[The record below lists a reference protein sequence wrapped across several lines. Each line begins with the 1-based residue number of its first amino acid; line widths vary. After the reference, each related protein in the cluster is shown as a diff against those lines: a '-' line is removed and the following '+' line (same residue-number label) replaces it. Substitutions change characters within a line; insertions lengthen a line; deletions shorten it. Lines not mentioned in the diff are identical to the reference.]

1 MSEFV
6 KPKTVFVSDSEYIQ
20 NLVNANLR
28 KDLHDNEE
36 ICPHCHGTGLVIS
49 DNPYGL
55 SDDPDKTIG
64 AFPYEHQAIS
74 FCPYCF
80 NGIVHRCEHCGQIIS
95 KGYLKH
101 DCQKQREIDAAE
113 LEKKRSEQLYRA
125 QFAPPEVL
133 DQSYFFY
140 SDDYGNDDGY
150 FSDWDEFFDYWH
162 ENGETIG
169 DERPEFVWATYPVEM
184 HIDARDIVSNATE
197 ELYEDAYDDVD
208 NKKIKELQEFLDKWC
223 KDCGVTTTYYESP
236 KYKVRIPWENYDSED
251 KDTYAWF

>member
-6 KPKTVFVSDSEYIQ
+6 KPKTVFVSDPEYIQ

-36 ICPHCHGTGLVIS
+36 VCPHCHGTGLVIS

-64 AFPYEHQAIS
+64 VFPYEHQAIS
-74 FCPYCF
+74 FCPHCF
-80 NGIVHRCEHCGQIIS
+80 NGIVYRCEHCGQIIK
-95 KGYLKH
+95 KGYQRH
-101 DCQKQREIDAAE
+101 DCNKQREIDFAE
-113 LEKKRSEQLYRA
+113 LDKKCSEQLDKA
-125 QFAPPEVL
+125 EIAPPEVL
-133 DQSYFFY
+133 EQSYFFY

-208 NKKIKELQEFLDKWC
+208 SKQLKELQDFLDKWC
-223 KDCGVTTTYYESP
+223 KDCGVRTTYYASS
-236 KYKVRIPWENYDSED
+236 KYKVRIPWVNYESED
-251 KDTYAWF
+251 KDT

>member
-6 KPKTVFVSDSEYIQ
+6 KPKTVFVSYPKYI
-20 NLVNANLR
+20 NDILNTNLR

-36 ICPHCHGTGLVIS
+36 ICPHCHGTGLEII
-49 DNPYGL
+49 DNSYGL
-55 SDDPDKTIG
+55 SDDPDKTNG
-64 AFPYEHQAIS
+64 MFPYKHQTIS
-74 FCPYCF
+74 SCPWCYT
-80 NGIVHRCEHCGQIIS
+80 GVIHRCEHCGRVIP
-95 KGYLKH
+95 KGYLKC

-113 LEKKRSEQLYRA
+113 LKKKEREQLDKA

-133 DQSYFFY
+133 DQSELFY

-162 ENGETIG
+162 EHGETIG
-169 DERPEFVWATYPVEM
+169 DDRPEFVWATYPVEM

-208 NKKIKELQEFLDKWC
+208 SKQIKELQDFLDKWC
-223 KDCGVTTTYYESP
+223 KDCGVSTTYYKDS
-236 KYKVRIPWENYDSED
+236 KYKVRIPWENYDSVD
-251 KDTYAWF
+251 KDTYTWF